1 MTADEGISNGKLQ
14 YNINREKAKISTL
27 SSGKIDKCDYLTGEG
42 TLPSNQT
49 QMIKL
54 TNFSYSS
61 L

>member
-1 MTADEGISNGKLQ
+1 MTADEGISNEKLQ
-14 YNINREKAKISTL
+14 CNINREKAKISTL
-27 SSGKIDKCDYLTGEG
+27 SSGKIDKYDYLTSEG